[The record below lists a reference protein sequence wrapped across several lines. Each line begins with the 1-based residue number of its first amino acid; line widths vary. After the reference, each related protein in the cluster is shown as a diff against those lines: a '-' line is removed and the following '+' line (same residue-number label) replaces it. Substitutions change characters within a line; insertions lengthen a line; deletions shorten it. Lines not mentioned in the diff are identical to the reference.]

1 MYTRV
6 LFQEAQSRNCIK
18 WQSLWNRTKV
28 RVLKVIW
35 VESLT
40 LFCIPLCCF
49 SYLPCYVIVF
59 IKKKKKTILKHPL
72 FLSFCPHT
80 VCKVFLQLSLL
91 IWHFTFP
98 YLKEL
103 CTLQMWTFQKPF
115 SLYRSFVKM
124 LNKSLISSDPWEPN
138 CLLFPMKKYPFIT
151 TLYFLFQSQFPIHD
165 KTFSSDPQLHN
176 FFPVAFDAELC

>member
-1 MYTRV
+1 MRV
-6 LFQEAQSRNCIK
+6 
-18 WQSLWNRTKV
+18 SLYFV
-28 RVLKVIW
+28 
-35 VESLT
+35 SLCAVFLIYHAT
-40 LFCIPLCCF
+40 WSF
-49 SYLPCYVIVF
+49 SL
-59 IKKKKKTILKHPL
+59 KKKKTILKHPL